1 MTNLKT
7 KSNNKNTSDMRTKVK
22 GMDRKLKLIAVLMS
36 VALLSVMITVDTT
49 FALTAQNSSS
59 WFWTSDTNVAA
70 TVTGDVDND
79 GAVEVVTGGYHNDGT
94 RWNAQLIVWNPLTM
108 VAKRATSWYWTSDTQ
123 VSSVAI
129 GDADGD
135 GQSEIITG
143 GSFFDGTRWNAQLIV
158 WNGSTLVAERVTSW
172 FWTNNTAV
180 SSVTIANITGG
191 SSMDIVTGGS
201 FFDGTRWNAQL
212 IVWNGSTLV
221 AERVTSWFWTNN
233 TYVNS
238 IIVANIPGS
247 SSPSIVTGGAYHD
260 GIRYRSQL
268 IVWNASTL
276 IAWKVQTWHWTSN
289 TEITSV
295 AVANITA
302 GATPSIVTGGTF
314 FDGTR
319 TNSQLIT
326 WNSETM
332 AVQAITTWYWFSN
345 TKIAS
350 VAVGNYSSGTSLD
363 IVTTGLYNDGL
374 RNNPQLIVWNGTNL
388 SVNSIAGWPVNL
400 DTQTT
405 SVALGDFGLPSKRIV
420 VGGSYWDLT
429 RSVAFVNIWI

>member
-135 GQSEIITG
+135 GQSEII
-143 GSFFDGTRWNAQLIV
+143 
-158 WNGSTLVAERVTSW
+158 
-172 FWTNNTAV
+172 
-180 SSVTIANITGG
+180 
-191 SSMDIVTGGS
+191 TGGS